1 MAVKKAT
8 PKKTVKRNYVR
19 KPMLVHHPRASIL
32 GKKVIEPVNTRQVTL
47 KEIEKDLRE
56 ARTLLFIL
64 LALTVSLF
72 GLMLGIV
79 IKIFF

>member
-1 MAVKKAT
+1 
-8 PKKTVKRNYVR
+8 
-19 KPMLVHHPRASIL
+19 
-32 GKKVIEPVNTRQVTL
+32 L

-64 LALTVSLF
+64 LALTLSLF